1 MICIFLKNEIRFV
14 RTNVSRAL
22 IVINNYD
29 TIEKN
34 KNIDYSILSIHLF
47 EIKIK

>member
-14 RTNVSRAL
+14 RTKVSRAL

-29 TIEKN
+29 TIE